1 MEEDI
6 SKEMSSL
13 NNKVEVESQD
23 NEVMNYL
30 VNYTGEKLNPENDEV
45 TIGMII
51 DVLSQSFPELVL
63 CLSEENWVRGYQ
75 QALSDV
81 QEGERLYNEE
91 ISEKEK
97 QSE

>member
-1 MEEDI
+1 MEEDL
-6 SKEMSSL
+6 SKEMSAL
-13 NNKVEVESQD
+13 NNTVDAKENQVID
-23 NEVMNYL
+23 YL

-51 DVLSQSFPELVL
+51 DVLSQDFPELVL

-75 QALSDV
+75 QALTDV

-91 ISEKEK
+91 VSNKE
-97 QSE
+97 Q

>member
-1 MEEDI
+1 MEEDL
-6 SKEMSSL
+6 SKEMSAL
-13 NNKVEVESQD
+13 NNTVEAKENQVID
-23 NEVMNYL
+23 YL

-51 DVLSQSFPELVL
+51 DVLSQDFPDLVL

-75 QALSDV
+75 QALTDV

-91 ISEKEK
+91 VSSKEK
-97 QSE
+97 

>member
-1 MEEDI
+1 MEEDL
-6 SKEMSSL
+6 SKEMSVL
-13 NNKVEVESQD
+13 NNTVEAKENQVID
-23 NEVMNYL
+23 YL

-51 DVLSQSFPELVL
+51 DVLSQDFPDLVL

-75 QALSDV
+75 QALTDV

-91 ISEKEK
+91 VSSKEK
-97 QSE
+97 